1 MENASWL
8 IQVYQ
13 MSDMPAQTSA
23 ADLLSSV
30 GSLTVDARTCDRG
43 AFLVVECSEIT
54 DALNVYELVMT
65 IDSDAELIHSI
76 ASSSEARTTA
86 RSDRTLQDA

>member
-13 MSDMPAQTSA
+13 MSDVPAQTSA
-23 ADLLSSV
+23 ADLLSSI
-30 GSLTVDARTCDRG
+30 GALTVDVRTCERG

-54 DALNVYELVMT
+54 DALHVFELVMMV
-65 IDSDAELIHSI
+65 DSDAELIHSTT
-76 ASSSEARTTA
+76 SSSEVRTTA
-86 RSDRTLQDA
+86 RSDKTLLDA